1 MIRLI
6 PTSIAGRTIAVL
18 VAGMALSHVLSLG
31 AHQLDLLNKL
41 GLTDERHL
49 AERIVMIQRVIDEAP
64 STERDRTAHTLSAPS
79 IEVHWSPLSLLVRSG
94 TVDERAGTLYHR
106 IKELIPELGDGQLR
120 MSYADE
126 SLAGRSV
133 LSSAH
138 HILQLS
144 LQLADTTWVNMS
156 VTTLGSGAHDSA
168 DFLVSTTLMAVAI
181 IVLAIASVRIVTAP
195 LRALARAAERLGT
208 DVGGAPLPD
217 TGPKEVRQATH
228 ALNRL
233 QGRIRKLIGDRT
245 QMLAAIS
252 HDLKTPITRLR
263 LRAEL
268 IEDDEQRNKMLA
280 DLDEMES
287 MIGSTLA
294 FLREDAD
301 KEDARVIDLAA
312 ILETICDDMADAGHD
327 VNFAGLGHAT
337 LRGKHLAL
345 KRAFTNLIDNA
356 CKYGSSVRVE
366 LTASASH
373 LRVTIDDSGPGI
385 PDAEK
390 EKVFAPFYRVENSR
404 SRSTGGTG
412 LGLTV
417 ARSIVRA
424 HGGDV
429 VLSDRPEGGLR
440 VNVRLPTP
448 ETTAPA

>member
-18 VAGMALSHVLSLG
+18 VAGMTLSHVLSLG

-41 GLTDERHL
+41 GLTDEQHL
-49 AERIVMIQRVIDEAP
+49 AERIVMIQRVIDDAP
-64 STERDRTAHTLSAPS
+64 AAERDRTAHSLSAPS
-79 IEVHWSPLSLLVRSG
+79 IEVHWSPLSLLARSG
-94 TVDERAGTLYHR
+94 EVDERAGTLYHR
-106 IKELIPELGDGQLR
+106 IKDLMPELQDGQLR
-120 MSYADE
+120 MSYAEE
-126 SLAGRSV
+126 SLAGRSL

-138 HILQLS
+138 HILHLS

-156 VTTLGSGAHDSA
+156 VTTLGRGAHDSA
-168 DFLVSTTLMAVAI
+168 DFLVSTTLMAIAI
-181 IVLAIASVRIVTAP
+181 IVLAIVSVRIVTAP

-208 DVGGAPLPD
+208 DVGGASLPD
-217 TGPKEVRQATH
+217 MGPKEVRQATR

-233 QGRIRKLIGDRT
+233 QSRIRKLIGDRT

-252 HDLKTPITRLR
+252 HDLKTPITRMR

-268 IEDDEQRNKMLA
+268 IEDDKQRAKMLA
-280 DLDEMES
+280 DLNEMES

-301 KEDARVIDLAA
+301 KEETRVIDLAA

-327 VNFAGLGHAT
+327 VSFAGLTHAT
-337 LRGKHLAL
+337 LRGKHVAL

-356 CKYGSSVRVE
+356 CKYGGSVRVE
-366 LTASASH
+366 LTASASD
-373 LRVTIDDSGPGI
+373 LRVAIDDCGPGI

-390 EKVFAPFYRVENSR
+390 EKVFAPFYRIENSR

-417 ARSIVRA
+417 ARSIIHA
-424 HGGDV
+424 HGGDI

-440 VNVRLPTP
+440 VKVRLPTP
-448 ETTAPA
+448 ETTAPP

>member
-18 VAGMALSHVLSLG
+18 VAGMTLSHVLSLG

-41 GLTDERHL
+41 GLTDERYL

-64 STERDRTAHTLSAPS
+64 SAERDRTAHALSVPS
-79 IEVHWSPLSLLVRSG
+79 IEVHWSPLSLLARSSE
-94 TVDERAGTLYHR
+94 VDEQAHRLYSR
-106 IKELIPELGDGQLR
+106 IKELMPELEDGQLQ

-126 SLAGRSV
+126 SLAGRSL
-133 LSSAH
+133 LSGAH

-144 LQLADTTWVNMS
+144 LQLADTSWVNMS
-156 VTTLGSGAHDSA
+156 VTTLGRGAHDSA
-168 DFLVSTTLMAVAI
+168 DFLVSTTFMAIAI
-181 IVLAIASVRIVTAP
+181 IVLAIVSVRLVTAP

-208 DVGGAPLPD
+208 DVGGASLPD
-217 TGPKEVRQATH
+217 TGPREVRQATH

-233 QGRIRKLIGDRT
+233 QSRIRKLIGDRT

-268 IEDDEQRNKMLA
+268 IEDDEQRTKMLA

-287 MIGSTLA
+287 MIRSTLA

-301 KEDARVIDLAA
+301 KEVARVIDLAA

-337 LRGKHLAL
+337 LRGRPVAL

-356 CKYGSSVRVE
+356 CKYGGSVRVE
-366 LTASASH
+366 LTAGASD

-390 EKVFAPFYRVENSR
+390 EKVFAPFYRIENSR

-424 HGGDV
+424 HGGDI

-440 VNVRLPTP
+440 VKVRLPTP
-448 ETTAPA
+448 EATAPA